1 MSLKQI
7 FTEPINRSKTY
18 YILDNIF
25 SAITHGIGFGLA
37 VAGLVILI
45 IRAASSGSPIRIV
58 AFTLY
63 GSSLVLLYLFST
75 LYHSLIFTKANKVFQ
90 IFDHTSI
97 FILIAGSYIP
107 YTLVAIGGK
116 KGWWMFG
123 LITILAVIGILYY
136 ILIPGNHII
145 FDTILYVA
153 MGWLVIFASTTLYSV
168 LGKTGFWLLVWGGIA
183 YTIGAILY
191 CLRRIPFIHVIWH
204 LFVMLGSILMYFSI
218 LLYV

>member
-1 MSLKQI
+1 MSLKHF
-7 FTEPINRSKTY
+7 FTESTNRSKTY
-18 YILDNIF
+18 YLLDNIF
-25 SAITHGIGFGLA
+25 SAVTHGIGFGLSI
-37 VAGLVILI
+37 AGLVVLI
-45 IRAASSGSPIRIV
+45 VKAVSTGSPIRVV

-63 GSSLVLLYLFST
+63 GVSLVLLYLFST
-75 LYHSLIFTKANKVFQ
+75 LYHSLIFTKANKIFQ

-123 LITILAVIGILYY
+123 LITALAIIGILYY

-145 FDTILYVA
+145 FDTLLYVV
-153 MGWLVIFASTTLYSV
+153 MGWLIIFASSTLYTV
-168 LGKTGFWLLVWGGIA
+168 LGRNGFWLLVWGGVA
-183 YTIGAILY
+183 YTIGALLY

>member
-1 MSLKQI
+1 MSLKQ
-7 FTEPINRSKTY
+7 FFVERTNRSRVY
-18 YILDNIF
+18 YLLDNIF
-25 SAITHGIGFGLA
+25 SAVTHGIGFGLS

-45 IRAASSGSPIRIV
+45 IKAASSGSVIRV
-58 AFTLY
+58 VSFTLY
-63 GSSLVLLYLFST
+63 GASLVVLYLFST

-90 IFDHTSI
+90 IFDHSSI

-107 YTLVAIGGK
+107 YTLVAIGGV

-123 LITILAVIGILYY
+123 LITGLAIIGILYY

-145 FDTILYVA
+145 FDTLLYVI
-153 MGWLVIFASTTLYSV
+153 MGWLVIFASSTLYNV
-168 LGKTGFWLLVWGGIA
+168 LGRNGFWLLVWGGIA